1 MNKND
6 GRLSMGI
13 VRREPE
19 RYHMKPYTFHIDKF
33 AGRGC
38 AASSHETPRQVAI
51 ASARLNASL
60 RS

>member
-19 RYHMKPYTFHIDKF
+19 RYHMKPYTFPIDKF
-33 AGRGC
+33 AGRGVC
-38 AASSHETPRQVAI
+38 RLQSRDTKASRYRERD
-51 ASARLNASL
+51 
-60 RS
+60 